1 MHQSCHD
8 NKLRIGGIK
17 ALFVRFRPI
26 REFSG
31 FPIISYYVNFQEF
44 MSIFKGILLQMRKE
58 KGEKVQTFTISI
70 GSRIAGSGFGLDIGR
85 IARYRYCRVNR
96 RGSGRQAETIEN
108 FLYCSRRVDRA
119 EYSHAAAAGV
129 TF

>member
-1 MHQSCHD
+1 
-8 NKLRIGGIK
+8 
-17 ALFVRFRPI
+17 
-26 REFSG
+26 
-31 FPIISYYVNFQEF
+31 

-70 GSRIAGSGFGLDIGR
+70 GSRIAGSGFGLEIGR
-85 IARYRYCRVNR
+85 IARYCGVNR
-96 RGSGRQAETIEN
+96 LAGRSLGEAWRGSGRQFEAIEN